1 MKIYMNAEG
10 PVTRVTLISEEYCW
24 ITFGDDVRV
33 ELTLAQLEGI
43 VEHFEQAKRR
53 ESLLA
58 QLSPELAKMSAKL
71 AERSA

>member
-10 PVTRVTLISEEYCW
+10 PVTRVTLISEQYCW

-43 VEHFEQAKRR
+43 VEHFEEAKRI
-53 ESLLA
+53 ESLITG
-58 QLSPELAKMSAKL
+58 LSSEIAEIASDLAK
-71 AERSA
+71 RSA